1 MDKIVEDV
9 ITIEAEALARKRNIA
24 DVKRVINV
32 MKRVAIDCNGLRYEV
47 TRNTRDPL
55 EEGLGFYPSL
65 DKALAHLE
73 PDKALSLFETADI
86 DDLAFKVSYFD
97 FLTDNQTPLYTHK
110 ELAVLIKQFIVY
122 LKANKSSLLAIGYPA
137 KSFEKSPWLYENL
150 SRLYPVKIPFTVQ
163 DKDLP
168 HQTIAEVDGVAK
180 RNANKDQSI
189 WAKEGADLSKTNVLE
204 KLSRLF
210 PEKDLVPIQ
219 DNPVENISYL
229 QQDAVR
235 NKSHDNI
242 ENDGKLNF
250 NYAWAKECVYPS
262 SEPHND
268 LTNCSYEEAPLIQGI
283 TDKDVTHIENYR
295 SKVLNA
301 KIEILE
307 ITHKYLC
314 GEINKD
320 NFWNECF
327 NIISKELTKDAFRCF
342 EKIEE
347 AYSRL
352 FIVRESEDF
361 RITRPSA
368 ITGGQP
374 NLETGGINNILAF
387 IFFIE
392 AELKIGQM
400 HNTKSALLKLT
411 DSHVPSSYYDLVSSP
426 SIAAID
432 EVIRQSQ
439 NDATKTAEFN
449 ELFDER
455 LKTDSEKKLKMLL
468 EVPSKNYDT
477 VKRFAELVDSGPVSF
492 NLDGIP
498 SKVLAG
504 SKKITPLSFPPGAKW
519 EDITIEFKDSHNVTI
534 KCKGKITRSDYKDM
548 GFEDS
553 KSRRP
558 NKQWELLLELAAN
571 NGEIAWDK
579 SSSGNKVD
587 LDKTGQDFGYEM
599 DDDTP
604 EDARN
609 KGFSIIKAPDK
620 TKKTKQLLSQSLKA
634 VFQIDGD
641 PFYPYEEVKAYK
653 IKLKLIP

>member
-9 ITIEAEALARKRNIA
+9 ITLEAEALAKKRNIA
-24 DVKRVINV
+24 DAKRVINV
-32 MKRVAIDCNGLRYEV
+32 MKRVAIDCNGLRYEI
-47 TRNTRDPL
+47 TRDTRDPL
-55 EEGLGFYPSL
+55 SEGLAFHPSL
-65 DKALAHLE
+65 DEALAHLE
-73 PDKALSLFETADI
+73 PDKALSLFETANI
-86 DDLAFKVSYFD
+86 DDLASKVSYFD
-97 FLTDNQTPLYTHK
+97 FLTDNQTPFYTHE
-110 ELAVLIKQFIVY
+110 ELAALIKQFIVY

-150 SRLYPVKIPFTVQ
+150 SRLYPVKIPISIQNRDFV
-163 DKDLP
+163 
-168 HQTIAEVDGVAK
+168 HQKVAEADGIAERD
-180 RNANKDQSI
+180 NKGNLIFKYTWLKESI
-189 WAKEGADLSKTNVLE
+189 LL
-204 KLSRLF
+204 
-210 PEKDLVPIQ
+210 
-219 DNPVENISYL
+219 
-229 QQDAVR
+229 
-235 NKSHDNI
+235 
-242 ENDGKLNF
+242 
-250 NYAWAKECVYPS
+250 
-262 SEPHND
+262 SEPYD
-268 LTNCSYEEAPLIQGI
+268 CKEMPQCSYDEAALIQGLS
-283 TDKDVTHIENYR
+283 DKDVKHIEDYR

-314 GEINKD
+314 GEIDKD

-400 HNTKSALLKLT
+400 YNTKSALLKLT

-426 SIAAID
+426 SLTAID
-432 EVIRQSQ
+432 EVIQQSQ
-439 NDATKTAEFN
+439 NDATKTAKFN

-455 LKTDSEKKLKMLL
+455 LRTDSEKKLKMLL

-477 VKRFAELVDSGPVSF
+477 VKRFSDLVDSGPVSF
-492 NLDGIP
+492 HLENAP
-498 SKVLAG
+498 SASLSS
-504 SKKITPLSFPPGAKW
+504 SKKITPIVFPTGAQW
-519 EDITIEFKDSHNVTI
+519 EDITIEFTDGHNIKI
-534 KCKGKITRSDYKDM
+534 KCKSKTFRRDYKDM

-553 KSRRP
+553 KAHKP
-558 NKQWELLLELAAN
+558 NKQWAFLHRLAEN

-579 SSSGNKVD
+579 SSSGKKAD
-587 LDKTGQDFGYEM
+587 LRKTEQDFGYEI
-599 DDDTP
+599 D
-604 EDARN
+604 EDAPDAAQN

-634 VFQIDGD
+634 VFPIDGD

-653 IKLKLIP
+653 IRLKLIP